1 MVEHI
6 RMRHLKG
13 SIGAK
18 QTNEIDNSEMTERQ
32 NYKCGICE
40 KTFGTKEHLAQH
52 LFKHKNSKS

>member
-1 MVEHI
+1 MMTHI

-13 SIGAK
+13 HVGAK
-18 QTNEIDNSEMTERQ
+18 QTIEISSSEMTETQ

-40 KTFGTKEHLAQH
+40 KTFGSKDHLAQH